1 MPEHA
6 QTLLKTIPDA
16 ARLALF
22 AQRLHDWLLADLA
35 EADET
40 AVFTESRAR
49 ALLRAAN
56 VVDDPT
62 LHDFNARMTGDTAIR
77 LALHDLLADSALATN
92 EEIQALAA
100 TAAATTSS
108 QPPAPSWLSLAI
120 AAFAWKAEYPLA
132 QLDPASPP
140 DDFSPAGQVVR
151 QAATWLRAQVQ
162 RTPTERDKLAKKVA
176 FDADAPGAPTLDA
189 LRADQTAAPLPP
201 HYRPPIPVR
210 YPEMSR
216 ETLHVEADD
225 ETERPSPTPR
235 RADPITITEDDLP
248 DETQR
253 PVRMPEI
260 RISREQVS
268 ESASQQDS
276 ESAGQQVSGS
286 ASQPGSSTASQFATA
301 VRHRWNRGREPMTT
315 TKLRVLAQEHPD
327 GAPMYGL
334 QVRVTCKGVNSHV
347 AGTTNRDGVFLCELP
362 VRAHAGLTY
371 DVELTWPRD
380 FGSEKERKSITLNAD
395 RTHFELPFYRTHNA

>member
-6 QTLLKTIPDA
+6 QNLVKTIPDEA
-16 ARLALF
+16 HLLLF
-22 AQRLHDWLLADLA
+22 AYRLHDWLLADLA
-35 EADET
+35 AGDAAAD
-40 AVFTESRAR
+40 FTESRAK

-62 LHDFNARMTGDTAIR
+62 LHDFAARLTGDTANHRETLVR
-77 LALHDLLADSALATN
+77 LALHDLLADSTLAAN
-92 EEIQALAA
+92 EEIQGLAAA
-100 TAAATTSS
+100 TAVATSPQS
-108 QPPAPSWLSLAI
+108 PAPSPWLSLAI
-120 AAFAWKAEYPLA
+120 AAFAWKAEYPLY

-176 FDADAPGAPTLDA
+176 FDASAPGAPALDA
-189 LRADQTAAPLPP
+189 LRAEQPVAPLPP
-201 HYRPPIPVR
+201 HFRPPIPVR
-210 YPEMSR
+210 YPEVAR
-216 ETLHVEADD
+216 ETLHVAPDD
-225 ETERPSPTPR
+225 EERPSAPPR
-235 RADPITITEDDLP
+235 RADPITITEDDIAG
-248 DETQR
+248 ETQR

-268 ESASQQDS
+268 RPANPPARRPS
-276 ESAGQQVSGS
+276 EQ
-286 ASQPGSSTASQFATA
+286 GSSTATQFATA
-301 VRHRWNRGREPMTT
+301 VRHRWNRGREAMTT

-327 GAPMYGL
+327 GPAMYGL

-362 VRAHAGLTY
+362 VRAHSGLTY

-380 FGSEKERKSITLNAD
+380 FGNEKERKSITLNAD
-395 RTHFELPFYRTHNA
+395 RTQFELPFYRKHSP